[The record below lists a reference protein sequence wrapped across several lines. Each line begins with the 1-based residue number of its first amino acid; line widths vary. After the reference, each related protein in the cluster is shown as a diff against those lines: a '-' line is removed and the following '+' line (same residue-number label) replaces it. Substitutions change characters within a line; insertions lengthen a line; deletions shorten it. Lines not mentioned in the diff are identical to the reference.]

1 MKSRRRKKQ
10 LIILIGVI
18 LSLVLGILIV
28 VNLFV
33 TSLSINLN
41 GQEKETIEVGS
52 DYKEEG
58 AKAYLGNLFS
68 KKEMKVEV
76 TGNVDTTKL
85 GKYIVVYEVENNGY
99 KKQKER
105 VITVVDKE
113 APTINLNSEIKTCK
127 SQKNV
132 TIDAT
137 VNDNYDGDITDKL
150 SYKIEDDFIILT
162 TTDTSNNKAELKEK
176 LTYIDDEKP
185 IIKLNGSTT
194 TYVKVGTI
202 YEEAGATATD
212 SCDGDI
218 SKNIKTESNVDAN
231 TLGNYEVTY
240 MVTDSAGA
248 TDKVTRKVI
257 VTDQDSL
264 VNGTVTNGVIYLT
277 FDDGPGAYTTTILDI
292 LDKYNVKATFFVTNQ
307 FQSTKYLSLIKEE
320 ANRGHVVGVHT
331 YSHKWNIYDSV
342 DAYLNDFNKMEQIV
356 YEQTGVHPKYFRF
369 PGGTS
374 NTVSRSHCQGIMT
387 TLSKLMTEK
396 GYTYFD
402 WNVDSGDSHGKKATA
417 SYVLNNIKTYVKGN
431 GSYIILMHDIQKSTK
446 EALENVI
453 IYLKDKGYVFKS
465 IDESTPLKQFTVAN

>member
-1 MKSRRRKKQ
+1 MRNRRRKKQ
-10 LIILIGVI
+10 LIILGGVV

-28 VNLFV
+28 VNLFA

-52 DYKEEG
+52 EYKELG

-68 KKEMKVEV
+68 KKEVQVEV
-76 TGNVDTTKL
+76 TGNVDTNKL
-85 GKYIVVYEVENNGY
+85 GKYIVVYEVENNGH

-105 VITVVDKE
+105 VIAVVDKD
-113 APTINLNSEIKTCK
+113 APKINLNSEIKTCK

-150 SYKIEDDFIILT
+150 SYKIEDNYIILT
-162 TTDTSNNKAELKEK
+162 ATDSSNNKAELKEN

-185 IIKLNGSTT
+185 IIKLKEAST
-194 TYVKVGTI
+194 TYVKIGAT
-202 YEEAGATATD
+202 YEETGATATD

-218 SKNIKTESNVDAN
+218 SKNIKIESNVDVN
-231 TLGNYEVTY
+231 TLGTYEITY
-240 MVTDSAGA
+240 TVTDSAGV
-248 TDKVTRKVI
+248 TDKVTRKVV

-264 VNGTVTNGVIYLT
+264 VNGTVTDGVIYLT
-277 FDDGPGAYTTTILDI
+277 FDDGPGKYTSKILDI
-292 LDKYNVKATFFVTNQ
+292 LDKYQVKATFFVTSQ
-307 FQSTKYLSLIKEE
+307 FPGYLSMIKEE
-320 ANRGHVVGVHT
+320 ANRGHVVGIHT

-342 DAYLNDFNKMEQIV
+342 DTYLNDFNKMEQIV

-396 GYTYFD
+396 GYTYYD
-402 WNVDSGDSHGKKATA
+402 WNVDSCDTCKKQG
-417 SYVLNNIKTYVKGN
+417 VEDIINQIKTYVKGN
-431 GSYIILMHDIQKSTK
+431 QSYIILMHDIK
-446 EALENVI
+446 ENTMNALPSVI
-453 IYLKDKGYVFKS
+453 EYLKGKGYVFKS
-465 IDESTPLKQFTVAN
+465 IDENTPLKQFKVAN

>member
-1 MKSRRRKKQ
+1 MRNRRRKKQ
-10 LIILIGVI
+10 LIILGGVV

-28 VNLFV
+28 VNLFA

-52 DYKEEG
+52 EYKELG

-68 KKEMKVEV
+68 KKEVQVEV
-76 TGNVDTTKL
+76 TGNVDTAKL
-85 GKYIVVYEVENNGY
+85 GKYTIVYEAENSGH

-105 VITVVDKE
+105 VITVVDKD
-113 APTINLNSEIKTCK
+113 APKINLNSEIKTCK

-150 SYKIEDDFIILT
+150 SYKIEDNYIILT
-162 TTDTSNNKAELKEK
+162 ATDSSNNKAELKEN

-185 IIKLNGSTT
+185 IIKLKEAST
-194 TYVKVGTI
+194 TYVKIGAT
-202 YEEAGATATD
+202 YEETGATATD

-218 SKNIKTESNVDAN
+218 SKNIKIESNVDVN
-231 TLGNYEVTY
+231 TLGTYEITY
-240 MVTDSAGA
+240 TVTDSAGV
-248 TDKVTRKVI
+248 TDKVTRKVV

-264 VNGTVTNGVIYLT
+264 VNGTVTDGVIYLT
-277 FDDGPGAYTTTILDI
+277 FDDGPGKYTSKILDI
-292 LDKYNVKATFFVTNQ
+292 LDKYQVKATFFVTSQ
-307 FQSTKYLSLIKEE
+307 FPGYLSMIKEE
-320 ANRGHVVGVHT
+320 ANRGHVVGIHT

-342 DAYLNDFNKMEQIV
+342 DTYLNDFNKMEQIV

-396 GYTYFD
+396 GYTYYD
-402 WNVDSGDSHGKKATA
+402 WNVDSCDTCKKQG
-417 SYVLNNIKTYVKGN
+417 VEDIINQIKTYVKGN
-431 GSYIILMHDIQKSTK
+431 QSYIILMHDIK
-446 EALENVI
+446 ENTMNALPSVI
-453 IYLKDKGYVFKS
+453 EYLKGKGYVFKS
-465 IDESTPLKQFTVAN
+465 IDENTPLKQFKVAN